1 MRAAVSSTIAELVQ
15 ATKGARAGMRSC
27 ALFDVGSSQSASVLA
42 QILDAIKPE
51 NCDTFVY
58 ETTSAS
64 VDLLERALEGTPHSR
79 RVALKGFWNYTMDG
93 RSAPFK
99 VTTLDTLMA
108 EQLQKDEYRQSDLI
122 VARIGRM
129 VDDSFWKEIHG
140 GADTIERIAGRRINL
155 SPLQGLDKF
164 LVLKRLTMVTWE
176 SYMDGKLKEEVDY
189 VAQRGYHV
197 YVLGVP
203 KMVRVD
209 GHYWDGKYAG
219 SGSANAEFGLEENS
233 LGRCNFPVTMVA
245 IVEGSPMN
253 SMLQHKRL
261 PCAHFKG
268 VSCKCDNFR
277 TGGVYDMC

>member
-1 MRAAVSSTIAELVQ
+1 MKHQ
-15 ATKGARAGMRSC
+15 RSRR
-27 ALFDVGSSQSASVLA
+27 F
-42 QILDAIKPE
+42 KPE

-176 SYMDGKLKEEVDY
+176 SYTDGKLKEEVDY

>member
-155 SPLQGLDKF
+155 SPLQ
-164 LVLKRLTMVTWE
+164 VRLLL
-176 SYMDGKLKEEVDY
+176 S
-189 VAQRGYHV
+189 
-197 YVLGVP
+197 
-203 KMVRVD
+203 
-209 GHYWDGKYAG
+209 
-219 SGSANAEFGLEENS
+219 
-233 LGRCNFPVTMVA
+233 
-245 IVEGSPMN
+245 SPHPPT
-253 SMLQHKRL
+253 L
-261 PCAHFKG
+261 
-268 VSCKCDNFR
+268 
-277 TGGVYDMC
+277 T